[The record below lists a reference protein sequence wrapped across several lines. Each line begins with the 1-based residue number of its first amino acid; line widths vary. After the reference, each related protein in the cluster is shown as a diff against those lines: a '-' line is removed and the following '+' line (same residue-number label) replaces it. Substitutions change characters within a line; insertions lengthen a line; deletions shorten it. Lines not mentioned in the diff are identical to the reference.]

1 MACRFEPLTK
11 QHDRTGFRCVSA
23 PLNTYL
29 QHIARKDAERH
40 VAAAFVMVD
49 DAAPSTIVGY
59 YTLSAFAVDVAELP
73 EALQKKLPRYPRLP
87 ATLLGRL
94 ARDERFP
101 GTGSLLLMD
110 ALARAHQKAAEI
122 ASLAVVADTKDE
134 AALAFYQ
141 KFGFAQLGSAPNR
154 VFLPMGT
161 IAELVGRQDSRSI

>member
-1 MACRFEPLTK
+1 MAYRFEPLTK
-11 QHDRTGFRCVSA
+11 QHDRAAFRCASA

-29 QHIARKDAERH
+29 QQIARKDAERH

-49 DAAPSTIVGY
+49 EASPATIVGY
-59 YTLSAFAVDVAELP
+59 YTLSAFAVDVTELP
-73 EALQKKLPRYPRLP
+73 EAMQRKLPRYPRLP

-110 ALARAHQKAAEI
+110 ALARALQKSAEI
-122 ASLAVVADTKDE
+122 ASLAVVADAKDE
-134 AALAFYQ
+134 AALTFYR
-141 KFGFAQLGSAPNR
+141 KFGFTQLGSDPNR

-161 IAELVGRQDSRSI
+161 IAELVGKRG